1 MFRKNGAA
9 AMENTM
15 FTAPPR
21 EKVSKQIVQQIRS
34 AIMQGRLK
42 PGQPLPQE
50 KDLVAQFGVSKH
62 TLREAL
68 RALEALG
75 LIAIRRGAGGGPVV
89 SEIDWATARDYFAS
103 FLYFQ
108 NFSLGDISEV
118 RKLVEPYIAGQVAT
132 KIRPEE
138 MEEMWAVHETCVG
151 AFQKNKNI
159 VRNEAEVM
167 FHVLLAK
174 FAGNPFLWALMDFVN
189 NMLADA
195 KHKLKPGREFAAQV
209 LEAHQEILE
218 AIEAGDVEGA
228 SAAMR
233 KHICEVEDGLSLLET
248 E

>member
-1 MFRKNGAA
+1 
-9 AMENTM
+9 M
-15 FTAPPR
+15 FTAPQR
-21 EKVSKQIVQQIRS
+21 EKVSKQIVQQIKT
-34 AIMQGRLK
+34 AIMQGKLK

-75 LIAIRRGAGGGPVV
+75 LISIRRGAGGGPVV
-89 SEIDWATARDYFAS
+89 SEIDWATARDYFAG

-108 NFSLGDISEV
+108 NFTLADISEV
-118 RKLVEPYIAGQVAT
+118 RKLVEPYIAGRVAET
-132 KIRPEE
+132 ISPEDF
-138 MEEMWAVHETCVG
+138 EELKSVHEACVN

-159 VRNEAEVM
+159 VRNETEVM

-174 FAGNPFLWALMDFVN
+174 FAGNPFLWVLLDFVN

-195 KHKLKPGREFAAQV
+195 KHKLKPGKEFAAKV
-209 LEAHQEILE
+209 IEAHQRILD
-218 AIEAGDVEGA
+218 AIEAKDAEAA
-228 SAAMR
+228 SRGMYD
-233 KHICEVEDGLSLLET
+233 HICEVEEGLKLLEV